1 LHIAYTL
8 SIQLL
13 HFSSLKIDANF
24 SLEAKEED
32 PNFAAR
38 VLYTKIEEKPKFKA
52 KMDENLE
59 NDFRIVFS
67 LSHNA
72 FVLAS
77 LASSRKIISWLEL
90 Q

>member
-1 LHIAYTL
+1 MHIAYTL

-32 PNFAAR
+32 PNFR